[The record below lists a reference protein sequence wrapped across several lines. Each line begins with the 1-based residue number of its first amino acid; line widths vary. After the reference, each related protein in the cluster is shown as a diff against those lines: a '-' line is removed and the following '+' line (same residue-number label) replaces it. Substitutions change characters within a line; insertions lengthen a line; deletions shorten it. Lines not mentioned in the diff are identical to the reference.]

1 MRQHVQTLVRWFLGI
16 VLVSIPLSYLLWQ
29 WRYSEHKEL
38 AGLSYEAFNE
48 RVSGSNPPDFWTY
61 ALYVT
66 ILLLIVVALV
76 GLLAG
81 VLKAIFPSP
90 KPARNEAKAKK

>member
-1 MRQHVQTLVRWFLGI
+1 LGI
-16 VLVSIPLSYLLWQ
+16 LLVSVPLSYVLWQ

-48 RVSGSNPPDFWTY
+48 RISGSNPPDFWTY

-66 ILLLIVVALV
+66 LLVLIVVALV
-76 GLLAG
+76 GLVAG
-81 VLKAIFPSP
+81 VLRVIFPNP
-90 KPARNEAKAKK
+90 TPARQEAKGKK